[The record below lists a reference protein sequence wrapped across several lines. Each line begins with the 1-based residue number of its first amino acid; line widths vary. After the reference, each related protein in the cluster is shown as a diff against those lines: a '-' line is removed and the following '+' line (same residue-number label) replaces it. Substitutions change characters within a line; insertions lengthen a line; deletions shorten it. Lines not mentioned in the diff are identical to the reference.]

1 MPPVWLPG
9 GPAAKAPAHDP
20 GPSLSHSHHH
30 DGGWTST
37 PPPRWR
43 PPRDGHSAQQTRHR
57 ARQPR
62 RSRRRRTDRER
73 ALEIHP
79 SHPSAP
85 TTPRWPPS
93 ATNDHVPGWTSLHSA
108 ARGSPGR
115 TRGPRGAA
123 RRTACRSRRASS
135 SPRPATLA
143 AQANPGRVVEEP
155 ECLRHCGSWTCWSS
169 GSGWVFWRRRMLAAA
184 PHALRSSAGL
194 IGSLS
199 QRGLANAR
207 RR

>member
-20 GPSLSHSHHH
+20 GPSLSHSHNH

-115 TRGPRGAA
+115 TRGPRGEQPTGPPAGAA
-123 RRTACRSRRASS
+123 ERPPHPARPPWPPRPIPGASS
-135 SPRPATLA
+135 RNPSVCATVVPGRA
-143 AQANPGRVVEEP
+143 GHPGRV
-155 ECLRHCGSWTCWSS
+155 G
-169 GSGWVFWRRRMLAAA
+169 FWRRRMLAAA